1 MRKWFI
7 FLSACIFFMGPLL
20 GASVLRGR
28 IVDSKGKGIS
38 DARLISEETLDL
50 LAVSGPEGK
59 FEIAVGCLPGRIR
72 VAHPGF
78 EAFSWQLGPE
88 LSSPDAGEVE
98 IVLQEKVR
106 ISDEITVLA
115 KSSPPGFAP
124 SAAST
129 TTLEPANLP
138 ENPTALLELLES
150 VPGVSANGQGGL
162 FQVYSIRGVSRHR
175 VTTTILD
182 ARLAGDRRAGVSVS
196 FIDPF
201 LFGSVDVLKG
211 PSTVYYG
218 SGSLGGVVRISPRH
232 FRGQSLELGYSSQG
246 REFYEA
252 AGWGNENWSIGFVR
266 KESGDSHA
274 PDGSLIN
281 SHFTQYSGLLSRSWQ
296 LKHGIVEVSVMP
308 SLGLD
313 IGKASTDHALGKVT
327 EYPYEKHIVAN
338 LQVRLE
344 NGWDFSGFFHPQSVS
359 TDVNENGEW
368 ARVESNSYD
377 SGLTVRKHLHAGER
391 FRFTLGADYFSRAGV
406 DSIENQWSAVS
417 PAPSVPFYSLDGAAH
432 NEAGISGDFRKEL
445 DWAIFESG
453 LRFSWARQA
462 NGGMPKAEDSAWSGY
477 GGITVPAGQ
486 SLKLKGSLGTGLRF
500 PSLSELFYGGTTG
513 RGSVE
518 GNPGLSPERSVT
530 AEGGVEWVGTGFVF
544 SSYLFRNNIEN
555 YIERVEVDPL
565 DQPDLLTYRNLTNGT
580 IQGLEWELAVSPC
593 NYFNLVWRGHL
604 LKGSDD
610 AGNALADI
618 PVHRSTLGARFSL
631 KAWTAGFS
639 WQYRAGKKE
648 PGAGEKIIGS
658 ATLADGYIQR
668 SLTHDLDLRISGSN
682 LTSEEYFNSA
692 DKKVPLSPGRSVSV
706 SLRWNLTGSGSADTA
721 RNSLN
726 VR

>member
-1 MRKWFI
+1 MRRIFI
-7 FLSACIFFMGPLL
+7 LVSAWVFLVSSLL
-20 GASVLRGR
+20 GAASLRGR
-28 IVDSKGKGIS
+28 VVDSGGNGIS
-38 DARLISEETLDL
+38 DARLISEDTLDL
-50 LAVSGPEGK
+50 LAVSGSRGE
-59 FEIAVGCLPGRIR
+59 FEITADNIPGKIR
-72 VAHPGF
+72 VIHPGF
-78 EAFSWQLGPE
+78 EPLRFVMGPE
-88 LSSPDAGEVE
+88 FSSPASREVE

-106 ISDEITVLA
+106 ISEEITVLA
-115 KSSPPGFAP
+115 RTPSPGFAP
-124 SAAST
+124 VSAST
-129 TTLEPANLP
+129 TTLETTNLP
-138 ENPTALLELLES
+138 ENPTALLDLLEN

-218 SGSLGGVVRISPRH
+218 SGSLGGVVRISPRRFSGH
-232 FRGQSLELGYSSQG
+232 SLELGYRSQG
-246 REFYEA
+246 NSFYTA
-252 AGWGNENWSIGFVR
+252 TGWGDENWSIGFVR

-274 PDGSLIN
+274 PDGSSIS
-281 SHFTQYSGLLSRSWQ
+281 SHFTQYSGLLSRSWK
-296 LKHGIVEVSVMP
+296 LKRGTVELSVIP

-338 LQVRLE
+338 LSLRLE
-344 NGWDFSGFFHPQSVS
+344 NGWDFSGFFHPQSVT
-359 TDVNENGEW
+359 TDVDEDGEW
-368 ARVESNSYD
+368 ARVETNSYD
-377 SGLTVRKHLHAGER
+377 SGLTVRKRLPSGDR
-391 FRFTLGADYFSRAGV
+391 SLLTIGADYFSRAGV
-406 DSIENQWSAVS
+406 DSVENQWSGVS
-417 PAPSVPFYSLDGAAH
+417 PAPSVPFYSLDGASH
-432 NEAGISGDFRKEL
+432 NEVGVSGDFRQEM
-445 DWAIFESG
+445 DRAIFESG

-462 NGGMPKAEDSAWSGY
+462 NGGMPRAEDSAWSGY
-477 GGITVPAGQ
+477 GGVTVPVGQ

-530 AEGGVEWVGTGFVF
+530 AEGGVEWMGTGFVF
-544 SSYLFRNNIEN
+544 SSYLFRNSIEN
-555 YIERVEVDPL
+555 YIERVEVDPQN
-565 DQPDLLTYRNLTNGT
+565 QPDLLTYRNLTNGT
-580 IQGLEWELAVSPC
+580 IQGLEWELAVSPW
-593 NYFNLVWRGHL
+593 NSLDLVWRGHL

-618 PVHRSTLGARFSL
+618 PVHRSTLGARFSR
-631 KAWTAGFS
+631 KAWTAGLS
-639 WQYRAGKKE
+639 WQYRAGNGE
-648 PGAGEKIIGS
+648 PGSGEKKIGS
-658 ATLADGYIQR
+658 ASLADGYIQR
-668 SLTHDLDLRISGSN
+668 SLTRDLDLRISGTN

-692 DKKVPLSPGRSVSV
+692 DKKVPFSPGRSVSL
-706 SLRWNLTGSGSADTA
+706 SLRWNLAGPGKPDTA
-721 RNSLN
+721 RNSFN